1 MVCTVCTTTNKLLP
15 RILSALLQNTSMHT
29 LDSAN
34 DNEIVD
40 TSAKCERYH
49 EYCDQND
56 EDEG

>member
-1 MVCTVCTTTNKLLP
+1 MVCTVRTTTNKLLP

-40 TSAKCERYH
+40 TSSKCERYH
-49 EYCDQND
+49 KYCDQND